1 MSCDHGA
8 FVRSRAGRLRR
19 AMQTASGFPALALAT
34 ILWLGGAVQ
43 AQETQIIY
51 PGSMAV
57 TGFSGTVIRDPEEG
71 LPPRVDPVDETFID
85 TTRAT
90 LRVFDVS
97 RLGGRASG
105 QLVFTPPPFEV
116 TAGQI
121 GQVFGITYDDGV
133 RDGAPSGIANLYAGA
148 TSLHGVRIVTSDE
161 DADGRPERQRR
172 GAAGATFMDG
182 QFGTENGGGP
192 GTIWKI
198 DGITGQVSKFAD
210 LDTNSGPGIG
220 DVTFDTIRRQFFA
233 SDLDTGLIHRIDANG
248 TLVDRFD
255 QGVTGRPAHGLA
267 PLADD
272 GLAMDIEGAAF
283 DSEDPDSWGYTQDE
297 RRVWSVAYH
306 GGRLYYSVGEKAE
319 LWSVGVARDGSFAG
333 DPRWELT
340 VKADND
346 HAVTDIAFDISGFM
360 YLAQRGPVENRYD
373 YSRFAGT
380 GTGEVFRYW
389 RENPDDPA
397 TESIWVEMPQDYAVG
412 FAQGNR
418 QSAGGLDLQYGYDAD
433 GNLDASVCTETLVKT
448 ADKLRDNPALAE
460 QLAGGGPLAVHGVQ
474 ITSTALV
481 KPANVPPFGAWFI
494 DFDGYFEDPEVE
506 APELEGHV
514 GDVEVWHP
522 CEGRAGYY
530 EQIPGGGYL
539 PPFYPPDFP
548 PPGGVPPCLDNDR
561 DCASIPICRR
571 GDRDRDC
578 RPPVEKKVDLILK
591 KRARTPVCRA
601 DGVCTFVIDIINNG
615 NVRYDGPLTVTDTYP
630 GGVPASSSFGPIPP
644 WTCGPNGPGQF
655 RCDNA
660 GIVLSPGASTP
671 IFVKAVMPAGY
682 RPNTVENCAEV
693 KAIRGENDLTN
704 NRACA
709 RQRIRH
715 SDSGKPAMR
724 LTKLCSGALAGA
736 AAVTC
741 RITVI
746 STGTSAPTGPVW
758 VNDAATLVAGGAPV
772 QIRTVTPDGAEWTC
786 GPVTANALS
795 CQIPGAV
802 MTPGTSRHFDVAL
815 AANGVFE
822 NCARG
827 SYGPAPGDDVV
838 HPIGRACAKGGGPS
852 TIRVEKTGDAE
863 CRIGQP
869 CSFEITIAN
878 DGKNAFSGPVRI
890 GDAIGVEG
898 RGRLEGVAI
907 TSIDPPF
914 GCAPEPA
921 TLPASCIANLTL
933 GVGESH
939 VHQVT
944 VVFPDVGRLANLQ
957 GTVSGQNCVGVLS
970 PDTPVRGAGKVLS
983 RDPANVQGDRGKAY
997 ACHPFTIKNE
1007 GKKACSADLVM
1018 NDAGRC
1024 VCPQGTTFR
1033 NGQCSSG
1040 GGTVIIPKPKE
1051 RCVLLKGQIRTSDGR
1066 CVCPRGTELD
1076 NRRCVS
1082 TDEPPARLCKLL
1094 PGQIRTK
1101 SGDCVCPRRTE
1112 LRGRACLPIV
1122 KQPTV
1127 ELCTIRGQVHNKR
1140 GACVCPRGTEV
1151 IRGACRRAQLECAPG
1166 TRLIN
1171 GRCQPIIKRRCPV
1184 GTVGQYP
1191 DCTPIR
1197 RAPTLQINPN
1207 LLLNPNILQQQ
1218 PRRRPRALQ

>member
-71 LPPRVDPVDETFID
+71 LPPSVDPVDDTFID

-148 TSLHGVRIVTSDE
+148 TSLHGVTIVTSEE
-161 DADGRPERQRR
+161 DADGRPERQRH

-210 LDTNSGPGIG
+210 LATNSGPGIG
-220 DVTFDTIRRQFFA
+220 DVTFDTISRQFFA

-248 TLVDRFD
+248 VLLDRFD
-255 QGVTGRPAHGLA
+255 HGVAGRPAHGLA

-272 GLAMDIEGAAF
+272 GLVMDIEGAAF

-412 FAQGNR
+412 FPQGNR

-474 ITSTALV
+474 ITPTALV
-481 KPANVPPFGAWFI
+481 KPANVPPFGAWFV
-494 DFDGYFEDPEVE
+494 DFDGYFDDPEVE
-506 APELEGHV
+506 GPEAEGHV

-522 CEGRAGYY
+522 CEGRAG
-530 EQIPGGGYL
+530 
-539 PPFYPPDFP
+539 
-548 PPGGVPPCLDNDR
+548 
-561 DCASIPICRR
+561 ASIPICRR
-571 GDRDRDC
+571 GDRGRDC

-591 KRARTPVCRA
+591 KRARTPVCTA
-601 DGVCTFVIDIINNG
+601 DGGCTFVIDIINNG
-615 NVRYDGPLTVTDTYP
+615 SVLYDGPLTVTDTFP
-630 GGVPASSSFGPIPP
+630 GGAPASSSFGPIPP
-644 WTCGPNGPGQF
+644 WKCGPNGSGQF

-660 GIVLSPGASTP
+660 AIVLSPGASTP
-671 IFVKAVMPAGY
+671 IFVKAVMPASY
-682 RPNTVENCAEV
+682 RPNSVENCAEV
-693 KAIRGENDLTN
+693 KAIPGENDLTN

-746 STGTSAPTGPVW
+746 STGTSAPTGPLR
-758 VNDAATLVAGGAPV
+758 VNDAATLVPGGRPV
-772 QIRTVTPDGAEWTC
+772 QIQTVTPDGAEWTC
-786 GPVTANALS
+786 GPVPANALL

-838 HPIGRACAKGGGPS
+838 HPIGRACAKGGGAS

-863 CRIGQP
+863 CRVGQP

-898 RGRLEGVAI
+898 LGRLEGVAI
-907 TSIDPPF
+907 TWIDPPF

-933 GVGESH
+933 GAGQSH

-944 VVFPDVGRLANLQ
+944 VIIPDDGRLADLQ

-970 PDTPVRGAGKVLS
+970 PDTPVRGAGKMLS

-997 ACHPFTIKNE
+997 ACHPFTIKNNE
-1007 GKKACSADLVM
+1007 RKKACSQGLVM

-1051 RCVLLKGQIRTSDGR
+1051 RCVLLKGQIRT
-1066 CVCPRGTELD
+1066 
-1076 NRRCVS
+1076 
-1082 TDEPPARLCKLL
+1082 K
-1094 PGQIRTK
+1094 K
-1101 SGDCVCPRRTE
+1101 GDCVCPRRTE
-1112 LRGRACLPIV
+1112 LRGRACVPII

-1166 TRLIN
+1166 SRLIN

-1197 RAPTLQINPN
+1197 SAPTLQINPN
-1207 LLLNPNILQQQ
+1207 LLLNPNILQQ
-1218 PRRRPRALQ
+1218 PRRRPRTLQ